1 MSRPRGKPSPFTPE
15 QDKHIES
22 FFPALMYQLP
32 ADLKAWK
39 KSTAETIVASPLFLG
54 KLATKAQ
61 DPVKG
66 GDSSEW
72 KTRIEKK
79 FQNFFNRHQNGSF
92 YFSPLSGI
100 ALFELEHR
108 ESIAASAIDLAARTN
123 TSRDLCYQMRRREQ
137 WDALDPEKQNDYQ
150 SRASSTP
157 ANVATNQA
165 DFTRSVGKVLT
176 ELCRGGQVGDLELM
190 LFWAFRENNGIVQH
204 GIINAHAADN
214 VPDMAD
220 TTPDWD
226 AKFGIPWKDF
236 AEQYIPNAN
245 PPSVLEIQRNS
256 QGLPVFP
263 NVDWGKSTS
272 SSLCDVIV
280 EYLSHLWRISWKE
293 TPVAWTDID
302 ADPEIYYDIDQFTLP
317 VRLRAPESL
326 GHANIFAL
334 AEYFASAKPPFVFR
348 DGGEAV
354 TRKAARQPASTQGD
368 LRPGS
373 EDRKASPGS
382 PPPFGNEH
390 IEVPSPEAPKPSHD
404 NRDTTPAPPLRI
416 PAPRRRNEDVRLLR
430 RMSLVS
436 ERASKKIKVPANTP
450 PARIQPKRR
459 TVKNRGFHSSAIAST
474 EWHRWIQL
482 LLRDRRPRDQQGRGV
497 TNAQTST

>member
-22 FFPALMYQLP
+22 FFPALMLGR
-32 ADLKAWK
+32 KAPPK
-39 KSTAETIVASPLFLG
+39 TIVASPLFLG

-108 ESIAASAIDLAARTN
+108 GIHRRICHRPCARTN
-123 TSRDLCYQMRRREQ
+123 TSRDLCYQTRRREQ

-176 ELCRGGQVGDLELM
+176 ELCRGGQSWRSRAHAL
-190 LFWAFRENNGIVQH
+190 WAFRENNGIVQH
-204 GIINAHAADN
+204 GMCVTRLLSLTPMLRTMFQTWPIR
-214 VPDMAD
+214 
-220 TTPDWD
+220 TPDWD

-245 PPSVLEIQRNS
+245 PPSVSRDTAKFTGLTRLS
-256 QGLPVFP
+256 QWSTGANP
-263 NVDWGKSTS
+263 TS
-272 SSLCDVIV
+272 SSLCDCDRRGFRGRRP
-280 EYLSHLWRISWKE
+280 LWRGQTLMRIRRF
-293 TPVAWTDID
+293 TM
-302 ADPEIYYDIDQFTLP
+302 DIDQFTLP

-354 TRKAARQPASTQGD
+354 ARKAARQPRIHSGRSETWQRRSGKR
-368 LRPGS
+368 LPGLPLPS
-373 EDRKASPGS
+373 ETNTSRSL
-382 PPPFGNEH
+382 
-390 IEVPSPEAPKPSHD
+390 VPSPEAPKPSHD
-404 NRDTTPAPPLRI
+404 NRDADSSPPAENTRPEV
-416 PAPRRRNEDVRLLR
+416 RR
-430 RMSLVS
+430 
-436 ERASKKIKVPANTP
+436 RASKKIKVPAKHT
-450 PARIQPKRR
+450 PARITPKRR
-459 TVKNRGFHSSAIAST
+459 TVKIEVPLQR
-474 EWHRWIQL
+474 HREHGMAPV
-482 LLRDRRPRDQQGRGV
+482 DPV
-497 TNAQTST
+497 TITRS